1 MSNQRYV
8 QMQSMNMADSNDTS
22 AYQPSA
28 HYQQQQ
34 QPSTSYNHMMDQNMH
49 SNIRNNNN
57 NNGEPDHEHVESPE
71 EMENGVY
78 EMSDTKRSKR
88 EPGGK
93 KIRSC
98 IYCRRRSVY
107 TMSRICRTSSEW
119 VEAERS

>member
-22 AYQPSA
+22 AYQSSA

-49 SNIRNNNN
+49 SSIRGNNN

-93 KIRSC
+93 NIRSC

-107 TMSRICRTSSEW
+107 TMSRICRTS
-119 VEAERS
+119 